1 MLGGSET
8 LSDGCRA
15 LPESAKALL
24 NNNAAANAITA
35 WQLFIIAFPYFRFLS
50 CLEATIL
57 LILPP
62 LV

>member
-1 MLGGSET
+1 
-8 LSDGCRA
+8 

-35 WQLFIIAFPYFRFLS
+35 WQLIIIAFPYFRFLS